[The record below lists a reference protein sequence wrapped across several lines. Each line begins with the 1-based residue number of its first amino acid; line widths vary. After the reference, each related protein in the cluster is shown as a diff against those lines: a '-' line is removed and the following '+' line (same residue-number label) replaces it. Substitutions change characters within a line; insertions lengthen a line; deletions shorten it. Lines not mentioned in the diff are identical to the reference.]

1 MRVSESGRY
10 RRCSHYQRRKSI
22 LGLGH
27 IRSAGPPHNGR
38 SVMRVGKQLAWGL
51 LGVLAIIAMVAPL
64 ATAAELEGTVQ
75 SIDMSSQAITLGDGT
90 KLVVVDAA
98 QLQNVKPGMNVKAS
112 YEERA
117 GQKIATS
124 IKVERK
130 GGAMPGASPAPTAP
144 KQ

>member
-1 MRVSESGRY
+1 
-10 RRCSHYQRRKSI
+10 
-22 LGLGH
+22 
-27 IRSAGPPHNGR
+27 
-38 SVMRVGKQLAWGL
+38 MRVGKQLAWGL

-64 ATAAELEGTVQ
+64 ATAAEIEGTVQ
-75 SIDMSSQAITLGDGT
+75 SIDMNSKAITLGDGT
-90 KLVVVDAA
+90 TIMVVDAA

-130 GGAMPGASPAPTAP
+130 GGASMPGASPAPTTP
-144 KQ
+144 RTQ